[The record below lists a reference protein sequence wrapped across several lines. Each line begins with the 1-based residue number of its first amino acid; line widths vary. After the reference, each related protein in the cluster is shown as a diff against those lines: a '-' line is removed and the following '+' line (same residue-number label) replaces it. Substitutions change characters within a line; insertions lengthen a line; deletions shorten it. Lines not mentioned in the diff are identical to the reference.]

1 MKTTPALTR
10 AAISL
15 RSDIQI
21 LSQAYA
27 LATSDKDEK
36 LLALI
41 ETWRTAS
48 RAVAEEVFV
57 GTRERVQR
65 MGGVGA
71 WRERERE
78 QKVWRNKWD
87 EEDRKAEH
95 PGEDSEMAEQDE
107 RDNKGEEED
116 NGNDDDSFT
125 MDMML
130 RTLNIDVNLIG
141 YDTIGQR
148 WVG

>member
-10 AAISL
+10 ATISL

-21 LSQAYA
+21 LSQAHA

-36 LLALI
+36 LLGLI

-48 RAVAEEVFV
+48 RAAAEEVFV

-78 QKVWRNKWD
+78 QKAWRNKWD
-87 EEDRKAEH
+87 EEDRKAERQ
-95 PGEDSEMAEQDE
+95 GEAGDEAEQME
-107 RDNKGEEED
+107 REEEED
-116 NGNDDDSFT
+116 QEVVKGNDDDVSSS
-125 MDMML
+125 
-130 RTLNIDVNLIG
+130 
-141 YDTIGQR
+141 Y
-148 WVG
+148 